1 MTSLKLPLILTDNY
15 NTYLKI
21 NRSRT
26 CVDWFLTFKPKE
38 KKNTTTYS
46 DYSYVIN

>member
-1 MTSLKLPLILTDNY
+1 MTSSKLLLILTDNY
-15 NTYLKI
+15 NTYLKMY
-21 NRSRT
+21 RSRT
-26 CVDWFLTFKPKE
+26 CVDWFLAFKAK